1 MSWYKMIKQ
10 FYDWDLYTEEQ
21 VYRFVTRGQIT
32 QEEAEQIINSP
43 REFSVGE

>member
-1 MSWYKMIKQ
+1 MIKQ

-32 QEEAEQIINSP
+32 QEEAEEIINSP
-43 REFSVGE
+43 RQYSE